1 MLVVQYFRLL
11 DYSPFEVAMLF
22 LFYESFGF
30 VTNLVG
36 GWLGARIGLDLTM
49 HIGIAMQAV
58 ALGLLTVPDTR
69 LSVPRG
75 SKGASGGRRASFW
88 QRPCCH
94 LSCPSSRRARRGQPL
109 FEALANL
116 VVYKALGLDPASH
129 LGAALHFFAKDTAK
143 IFALLVIVI
152 YLMGLLR
159 ALLSPERVRE
169 FVRGRPDWQARGFAV
184 TLGAVTPFCS
194 CSSVPLFIGFVEAG
208 IPLGVTFSFLIAS
221 PMINEVAAVILVGIL
236 GWKLAALYVGAG
248 LLVAWVGGI
257 VMQSFRPERWVEE
270 YVWRIQMGQAD
281 LAEPDRS
288 FAGRHRYA
296 VTEVTEIVGRIW
308 RWVLLGIGV
317 GALFHGFV
325 PEQWVSANL
334 GGDAWYT
341 VPVAVLMGIPLYSN
355 ATGVIP
361 VAEAMLTKGVAVGTT
376 LALMMSVAAL
386 SLPEMLILRKVIKW
400 QALALFA
407 GVLAVAFTLVGW
419 GFNVVA

>member
-1 MLVVQYFRLL
+1 MFEQLASLLVYQWLAL
-11 DYSPFEVAMLF
+11 SP
-22 LFYESFGF
+22 ESH
-30 VTNLVG
+30 
-36 GWLGARIGLDLTM
+36 W
-49 HIGIAMQAV
+49 
-58 ALGLLTVPDTR
+58 
-69 LSVPRG
+69 
-75 SKGASGGRRASFW
+75 
-88 QRPCCH
+88 
-94 LSCPSSRRARRGQPL
+94 
-109 FEALANL
+109 
-116 VVYKALGLDPASH
+116 
-129 LGAALHFFAKDTAK
+129 GAALHFFVMDVAK
-143 IFALLVIVI
+143 IFVLLVIVI
-152 YLMGLLR
+152 YVMGLLR
-159 ALLSPERVRE
+159 ALMSPERVRK

-248 LLVAWVGGI
+248 LLVAWFGGI
-257 VMQSFRPERWVEE
+257 VMQSFKPDRWVEE
-270 YVWRIQMGQAD
+270 YVWKIQMGQAD
-281 LAEPDRS
+281 LPEPDRS

-296 VTEVTEIVGRIW
+296 MAEVKEIVGRIW
-308 RWVLLGIGV
+308 KWVLLGIGV

-325 PEQWVSANL
+325 PEQWVSENL

-341 VPVAVLMGIPLYSN
+341 VPAAVLMGIPLYSN

-400 QALALFA
+400 QALVLFA
-407 GVLAVAFTLVGW
+407 GVLAIAFTLVGW
-419 GFNVVA
+419 GFNAIA